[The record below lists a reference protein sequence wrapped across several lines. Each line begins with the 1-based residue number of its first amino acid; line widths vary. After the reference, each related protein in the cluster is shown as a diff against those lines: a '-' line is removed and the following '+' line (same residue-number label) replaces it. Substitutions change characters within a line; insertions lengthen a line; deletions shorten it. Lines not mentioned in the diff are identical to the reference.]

1 MPTLDKYAPY
11 VFSAYGIAALV
22 LGGLIVWSVIR
33 LARARRK
40 LDAIEPKA
48 GPRRDPTP

>member
-1 MPTLDKYAPY
+1 MFDKYAPY

-22 LGGLIVWSVIR
+22 LGGLIVWSVMR

-40 LDAIEPKA
+40 LDAIEPRNEEA
-48 GPRRDPTP
+48 S

>member
-1 MPTLDKYAPY
+1 MLGFDKYAPY

-22 LGGLIVWSVIR
+22 LGGLVLWSVLR

-40 LDAIEPKA
+40 LDAIEPRTEPRDK
-48 GPRRDPTP
+48 GP